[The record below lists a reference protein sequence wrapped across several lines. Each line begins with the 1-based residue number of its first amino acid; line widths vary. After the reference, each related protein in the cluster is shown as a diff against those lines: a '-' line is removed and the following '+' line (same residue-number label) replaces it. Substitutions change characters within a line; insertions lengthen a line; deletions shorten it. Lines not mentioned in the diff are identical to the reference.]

1 MKLLKTLLL
10 IIATLLFAA
19 CEKYVAE
26 EGTQS
31 ESKVVDGNL
40 VVKAECVVTRAGETE
55 EGQEALPLKD
65 RFTRMTMVLYQNDV
79 RVDYVNQDN
88 LDKDFGTMSVDLDP
102 GTYQLVVLAH
112 SGQRSPTTTN
122 CHKISFSAPLTD
134 VFSYYGDVVVGKE
147 VNKVT
152 VQLTRAVAKIQLT
165 VTGEIPAGVSFFNY
179 IYKGASVS
187 FDPATQKGVASTTRR
202 NVEVEKADGVK
213 TFELYTFVSS
223 DDQTVDWDFAGY
235 SSEKE
240 VIGSKKF
247 TSIPVSLRNVTKI
260 NSPVFDGVIE
270 GPTDISVTFDD
281 NWDGVIDYDINN

>member
-1 MKLLKTLLL
+1 MKLPKTLLL
-10 IIATLLFAA
+10 IVAAFLCAA

-165 VTGEIPAGVSFFNY
+165 VTDEIPAGVSFFNY

-235 SSEKE
+235 SSKKE
-240 VIGSKKF
+240 VLGSKKI
-247 TSIPVSLRNVTKI
+247 SNIPVALRNVTKI
-260 NSPVFDGVIE
+260 ESKVFDGIIE
-270 GPTDISVTFDD
+270 GPTDISVTVDD
-281 NWDGVIDYDINN
+281 TWDGVINYTF

>member
-1 MKLLKTLLL
+1 MKSPKTLLL

-31 ESKVVDGNL
+31 ESKVIDGNL

-55 EGQEALPLKD
+55 ENQESLPLKD
-65 RFTRMTMVLYQNDV
+65 RFTRMTMVLYQDDV
-79 RVDYVNQDN
+79 RVDYVNQENSDPG
-88 LDKDFGTMSVDLDP
+88 FGTMSVDLDP

-134 VFSYYGDVVVGKE
+134 VFSYYGDVVIGKE
-147 VNKVT
+147 ASKIT
-152 VQLTRAVAKIQLT
+152 VQLTRAVAKIQLNIT
-165 VTGEIPAGVSFFNY
+165 DEIPEGVSFFNY

-187 FDPATQKGVASTTRR
+187 FDPATQIGVVSSTRR
-202 NVEVEKADGVK
+202 NVEIEKAEGVK

-223 DDQTVDWDFAGY
+223 DNQTVDWDFAGY
-235 SSEKE
+235 SELNE

-247 TSIPVSLRNVTKI
+247 SDIPVSLRKVTKI
-260 NSPVFDGVIE
+260 DSPVFDGVIE
-270 GPTDISVTFDD
+270 GPTDITFTFDD
-281 NWDGVIDYDINN
+281 TWDGVVDYTF

>member
-1 MKLLKTLLL
+1 MKSPKTLLL

-213 TFELYTFVSS
+213 TFELYPFVSS

-240 VIGSKKF
+240 VLGSKKI
-247 TSIPVSLRNVTKI
+247 SNIPVALRNVTKI
-260 NSPVFDGVIE
+260 ESKVFDGVIE
-270 GPTDISVTFDD
+270 GPTDISVTVDD
-281 NWDGVIDYDINN
+281 TWDGVINYTF

>member
-1 MKLLKTLLL
+1 MKQIKTLLL
-10 IIATLLFAA
+10 IFAAFLCAA

-31 ESKVVDGNL
+31 ESKVIDGNL

-55 EGQEALPLKD
+55 ENQESLPLKD
-65 RFTRMTMVLYQNDV
+65 RFTRMTMVLYQDDV
-79 RVDYVNQDN
+79 RVDYVNQENSDPG
-88 LDKDFGTMSVDLDP
+88 FGTMSVDLDP

-134 VFSYYGDVVVGKE
+134 VFSYYGDVVIGKE
-147 VNKVT
+147 ANKIT
-152 VQLTRAVAKIQLT
+152 VQLTRAVAKIQLNIT
-165 VTGEIPAGVSFFNY
+165 DEIPEGVSFFNY

-187 FDPATQKGVASTTRR
+187 FDPATQIGVVSSTRR
-202 NVEVEKADGVK
+202 NVEIEKAEGVK

-223 DDQTVDWDFAGY
+223 DNQTVDWDFAGY
-235 SSEKE
+235 SELNE

-247 TSIPVSLRNVTKI
+247 SDIPVSLRKVTKI
-260 NSPVFDGVIE
+260 DSPVFDGVIE
-270 GPTDISVTFDD
+270 GPTDITFTFDD
-281 NWDGVIDYDINN
+281 TWDGVVDYTF

>member
-1 MKLLKTLLL
+1 MKQIKTLLL
-10 IIATLLFAA
+10 IFAAFLCAA

-31 ESKVVDGNL
+31 ESKVIDGNL

-55 EGQEALPLKD
+55 ENQESLALKD
-65 RFTRMTMVLYQNDV
+65 RFTRMTMVLYQDDV
-79 RVDYVNQDN
+79 RVDYVNQENSDPG
-88 LDKDFGTMSVDLDP
+88 FGTMSVDLDP

-134 VFSYYGDVVVGKE
+134 VFSYYGDVVIGKE
-147 VNKVT
+147 ASKIT
-152 VQLTRAVAKIQLT
+152 VQLTRAVAKIQLNIT
-165 VTGEIPAGVSFFNY
+165 DEIPEGVSFFNY

-187 FDPATQKGVASTTRR
+187 FDPATQIGVVSSTRR
-202 NVEVEKADGVK
+202 NVEIEKAEGVK

-223 DDQTVDWDFAGY
+223 DNQTVDWDFAGY
-235 SSEKE
+235 SESNE

-247 TSIPVSLRNVTKI
+247 SDIPVSLRKVTKI
-260 NSPVFDGVIE
+260 DSPVFDGVIE
-270 GPTDISVTFDD
+270 GPTDITFTFDD
-281 NWDGVIDYDINN
+281 TWDGVVDYTF

>member
-1 MKLLKTLLL
+1 MKQIKTLLL
-10 IIATLLFAA
+10 IFAAFLCAA

-31 ESKVVDGNL
+31 ESKVIDGNL

-55 EGQEALPLKD
+55 ENQESLPLKD
-65 RFTRMTMVLYQNDV
+65 RFTRMTMVLYQDDV
-79 RVDYVNQDN
+79 RVDYVNQENSDPG
-88 LDKDFGTMSVDLDP
+88 FGTMSVDLDP

-134 VFSYYGDVVVGKE
+134 VFSYYGDVVIGKE
-147 VNKVT
+147 ASKIT
-152 VQLTRAVAKIQLT
+152 VQLTRAVAKIQLNIT
-165 VTGEIPAGVSFFNY
+165 DEIPEGVSFFSY

-187 FDPATQKGVASTTRR
+187 FDPATQIGVVSSTRR
-202 NVEVEKADGVK
+202 NVEIEKAEGVK

-223 DDQTVDWDFAGY
+223 DNQTVDWDFAGY
-235 SSEKE
+235 SELNE

-247 TSIPVSLRNVTKI
+247 SDIPVSLRKVTKI
-260 NSPVFDGVIE
+260 DSPVFDGVIE
-270 GPTDISVTFDD
+270 GPTDITFTFDD
-281 NWDGVIDYDINN
+281 TWDGVVDYTF

>member
-1 MKLLKTLLL
+1 MKSSKTLLL

-165 VTGEIPAGVSFFNY
+165 VTDEIPAGVSFFNY

-240 VIGSKKF
+240 VLGSKKI
-247 TSIPVSLRNVTKI
+247 SNIPVALRNVTKI
-260 NSPVFDGVIE
+260 ESKVFDGVIE
-270 GPTDISVTFDD
+270 GPTDISVTVDD
-281 NWDGVIDYDINN
+281 TWDGVINYTF

>member
-1 MKLLKTLLL
+1 MKLPKTLLL
-10 IIATLLFAA
+10 IVTAFLFAA

-240 VIGSKKF
+240 VLGSKKI
-247 TSIPVSLRNVTKI
+247 SKIPVALRNVTKI
-260 NSPVFDGVIE
+260 ESKVFDGVIE
-270 GPTDISVTFDD
+270 GPTDISVTVDD
-281 NWDGVIDYDINN
+281 TWDGVINYTF

>member
-1 MKLLKTLLL
+1 MKTPKTLLL
-10 IIATLLFAA
+10 IIAAFLCAA

-31 ESKVVDGNL
+31 ESKVIDGNL

-55 EGQEALPLKD
+55 ENQGSLPLKD

-79 RVDYVNQDN
+79 RVDYVNQVNTDPG
-88 LDKDFGTMSVDLDP
+88 FGTMSVDLDP

-112 SGQRSPTTTN
+112 SGQRTPTTTN

-134 VFSYYGDVVVGKE
+134 VFSYYGDVTIGKE
-147 VNKVT
+147 ASEKT
-152 VQLTRAVAKIQLT
+152 VQLTRAVAKIQLNIT
-165 VTGEIPAGVSFFNY
+165 DDIPDNVSFFNY

-187 FDPATQKGVASTTRR
+187 FDPANQIGVASSTRR
-202 NVEVEKADGVK
+202 NVEIEKAEGVK

-223 DDQTVDWDFAGY
+223 DNQTVDWDFAGY
-235 SSEKE
+235 SESNE

-247 TSIPVSLRNVTKI
+247 SDIPVSLRKVTKI
-260 NSPVFDGVIE
+260 DSPVFDGVIE
-270 GPTDISVTFDD
+270 GPTDITFTFDD
-281 NWDGVIDYDINN
+281 TWDGVVDYTF

>member
-1 MKLLKTLLL
+1 MKSSKTLLL

-165 VTGEIPAGVSFFNY
+165 VTDEIPAGVSFFNY

-202 NVEVEKADGVK
+202 NVEVEEADGVK

-240 VIGSKKF
+240 VLGSKKI
-247 TSIPVSLRNVTKI
+247 SNIPVALRNVTKI
-260 NSPVFDGVIE
+260 ESKVFDGVIE
-270 GPTDISVTFDD
+270 GPTDISVTVDD
-281 NWDGVIDYDINN
+281 TWDGVINYTF

>member
-1 MKLLKTLLL
+1 MKQIKTLLL
-10 IIATLLFAA
+10 IFAAFLCAA

-31 ESKVVDGNL
+31 ESKVIDGNL

-55 EGQEALPLKD
+55 ENQESLPLKD
-65 RFTRMTMVLYQNDV
+65 RFTRMTMVLYQDDV
-79 RVDYVNQDN
+79 RVDYVNQENSDPG
-88 LDKDFGTMSVDLDP
+88 FGTMSVDLDP

-134 VFSYYGDVVVGKE
+134 VFSYYGDVVIGKE
-147 VNKVT
+147 ASKIT
-152 VQLTRAVAKIQLT
+152 VQLTRAVAKIQLNIT
-165 VTGEIPAGVSFFNY
+165 DEIPEGVSFFNY

-187 FDPATQKGVASTTRR
+187 FDPATQIGVVSSTRR
-202 NVEVEKADGVK
+202 NVEIEKAEGVK

-223 DDQTVDWDFAGY
+223 DNQTVDWDFAGY
-235 SSEKE
+235 SESNE

-247 TSIPVSLRNVTKI
+247 SDIPVSLRKVTNI
-260 NSPVFDGVIE
+260 DSPVFDGVIE
-270 GPTDISVTFDD
+270 GPTDITFTFDD
-281 NWDGVIDYDINN
+281 TWEGVVDYTF

>member
-1 MKLLKTLLL
+1 MKQIKTLLL
-10 IIATLLFAA
+10 IFAAFLCAA

-31 ESKVVDGNL
+31 ESKVIDGNL

-55 EGQEALPLKD
+55 ENQESLPLKD
-65 RFTRMTMVLYQNDV
+65 RFTRMTMVLYQDDV
-79 RVDYVNQDN
+79 RVDYVNQENSDPG
-88 LDKDFGTMSVDLDP
+88 FGTMSVDLDP

-134 VFSYYGDVVVGKE
+134 VFSYYGDVTIGKE
-147 VNKVT
+147 ASEKT
-152 VQLTRAVAKIQLT
+152 VQLTRAVAKIQLNIT
-165 VTGEIPAGVSFFNY
+165 DEIPEGVSFFNY

-187 FDPATQKGVASTTRR
+187 FDPATQIGVVSSTRR
-202 NVEVEKADGVK
+202 NVEIEKAEGVK

-223 DDQTVDWDFAGY
+223 DNQTVDWDFAGY
-235 SSEKE
+235 SELNE

-247 TSIPVSLRNVTKI
+247 SDIPVSLRKVTKI
-260 NSPVFDGVIE
+260 DSPVFDGVIE
-270 GPTDISVTFDD
+270 GPTDITFTFDD
-281 NWDGVIDYDINN
+281 TWEGVVDYTF

>member
-165 VTGEIPAGVSFFNY
+165 VTGKIPAGVSFFNY

-240 VIGSKKF
+240 VLGSKKI
-247 TSIPVSLRNVTKI
+247 SNIPVALRNVTKI
-260 NSPVFDGVIE
+260 ESKVFDGVIE
-270 GPTDISVTFDD
+270 GPTDISVTVDD
-281 NWDGVIDYDINN
+281 TWDGVINYTF

>member
-1 MKLLKTLLL
+1 MKSPKTLLL

-19 CEKYVAE
+19 GEKYVAE

-240 VIGSKKF
+240 VLGSKKI
-247 TSIPVSLRNVTKI
+247 SNIPVALRNVTKI
-260 NSPVFDGVIE
+260 ESKVFDGVIE
-270 GPTDISVTFDD
+270 GPTDISVTVDD
-281 NWDGVIDYDINN
+281 TWDGVINYTF

>member
-1 MKLLKTLLL
+1 MKLPKTLLL
-10 IIATLLFAA
+10 IVAAFLCAA

-165 VTGEIPAGVSFFNY
+165 VTDEIPAGVSFFNY

-240 VIGSKKF
+240 VLGSKKI
-247 TSIPVSLRNVTKI
+247 SNIPVALRNVTKI
-260 NSPVFDGVIE
+260 ESKVFDGVIE
-270 GPTDISVTFDD
+270 GPTDISVTVDVT
-281 NWDGVIDYDINN
+281 WDGVINYTF

>member
-1 MKLLKTLLL
+1 MKQIKTLLL
-10 IIATLLFAA
+10 IFAAFLCAA

-31 ESKVVDGNL
+31 ESKVIDGNL

-55 EGQEALPLKD
+55 ENQESLPLKD
-65 RFTRMTMVLYQNDV
+65 RFTRMTMVLYQDDV
-79 RVDYVNQDN
+79 RVDYVNQVNTDPG
-88 LDKDFGTMSVDLDP
+88 FGTMSVDLDP

-134 VFSYYGDVVVGKE
+134 VFSYYGDVVIGKE
-147 VNKVT
+147 ASKIT
-152 VQLTRAVAKIQLT
+152 VQLTRAVAKIQLNIT
-165 VTGEIPAGVSFFNY
+165 DDIPDNVSFFNY

-187 FDPATQKGVASTTRR
+187 FDPATQLGVTSSTRR
-202 NVEVEKADGVK
+202 NVEIEKAEGVK

-223 DDQTVDWDFAGY
+223 DNQTVDWDFAGY
-235 SSEKE
+235 SELNE

-247 TSIPVSLRNVTKI
+247 SDIPVSLRKVTKI
-260 NSPVFDGVIE
+260 DSPVFDGVIE
-270 GPTDISVTFDD
+270 GPTDITFTFDD
-281 NWDGVIDYDINN
+281 TWEGVVDYTF

>member
-1 MKLLKTLLL
+1 MKTPKTLLL
-10 IIATLLFAA
+10 IIAALLFAA
-19 CEKYVAE
+19 CEKYVVEDVAQ
-26 EGTQS
+26 T

-40 VVKAECVVTRAGETE
+40 VVKAECVVTKAAGDDDE
-55 EGQEALPLKD
+55 QVSLPLNE
-65 RFTRMTMVLYQNDV
+65 RFTRMSMVLYQNDV

-134 VFSYYGDVVVGKE
+134 VFSYYGDVVIGKE
-147 VNKVT
+147 ASKIT

-165 VTGEIPAGVSFFNY
+165 VTDEIPAGVSFFNY

-240 VIGSKKF
+240 VLGSKKI
-247 TSIPVSLRNVTKI
+247 SNIPVALRNVTKI
-260 NSPVFDGVIE
+260 ESKVFDGVIE
-270 GPTDISVTFDD
+270 GPTDISVTVDD
-281 NWDGVIDYDINN
+281 TWDGVINYTF

>member
-1 MKLLKTLLL
+1 MKQIKTLLL
-10 IIATLLFAA
+10 IFAAFLCAA

-31 ESKVVDGNL
+31 ESKVIDGNL
-40 VVKAECVVTRAGETE
+40 VVKAECVVTRAGEME
-55 EGQEALPLKD
+55 ENQESLPLKD

-79 RVDYVNQDN
+79 RVDYVNQVNTDPG
-88 LDKDFGTMSVDLDP
+88 FGTMSVDLDP

-134 VFSYYGDVVVGKE
+134 VFSYYGDVVIGKE
-147 VNKVT
+147 ASKIT
-152 VQLTRAVAKIQLT
+152 VQLTRAVAKIQLNIT
-165 VTGEIPAGVSFFNY
+165 DEIPEGVSFFNY

-187 FDPATQKGVASTTRR
+187 FDPATQIGVVSSTRR
-202 NVEVEKADGVK
+202 NVEIEKAEGVK

-223 DDQTVDWDFAGY
+223 DNQTVDWDFAGY
-235 SSEKE
+235 SELNE

-247 TSIPVSLRNVTKI
+247 SDIPVSLRKVTKI
-260 NSPVFDGVIE
+260 DSPVFDGVIE
-270 GPTDISVTFDD
+270 GPTDITFTFDD
-281 NWDGVIDYDINN
+281 TWDGVVDYTF

>member
-1 MKLLKTLLL
+1 MKQIKTLLL
-10 IIATLLFAA
+10 IFAAFLCAA

-31 ESKVVDGNL
+31 ESKVIDGNL

-55 EGQEALPLKD
+55 ENQESLPLKD
-65 RFTRMTMVLYQNDV
+65 RFTRMTMVLYQDDV
-79 RVDYVNQDN
+79 RVDYVNQENSDPG
-88 LDKDFGTMSVDLDP
+88 FGTMSVDLDP

-134 VFSYYGDVVVGKE
+134 VFSYYGDVVIGKE
-147 VNKVT
+147 ASKIT
-152 VQLTRAVAKIQLT
+152 VPLTRAVAKIQLNIT
-165 VTGEIPAGVSFFNY
+165 DDIPDNVSFFNY

-187 FDPATQKGVASTTRR
+187 FDPANQLGVTSSTRR
-202 NVEVEKADGVK
+202 NVEIEKAEGVK

-223 DDQTVDWDFAGY
+223 DNQTVDWDFAGY
-235 SSEKE
+235 SESNE

-247 TSIPVSLRNVTKI
+247 SDIPVSLRKVTKI
-260 NSPVFDGVIE
+260 DSPVFDGVIE
-270 GPTDISVTFDD
+270 GPTDITFTFDD
-281 NWDGVIDYDINN
+281 TWDGVVDYTF

>member
-1 MKLLKTLLL
+1 MKSPKTLLL

-55 EGQEALPLKD
+55 NEQEALPLAE
-65 RFTRMTMVLYQNDV
+65 RFTHMSMVLYQDDV
-79 RVDYVNQDN
+79 RVDYVNQTNTDE
-88 LDKDFGTMSVDLDP
+88 DFGTMSVDLEP

-134 VFSYYGDVVVGKE
+134 VFSYYGEVVVGKAA
-147 VNKVT
+147 NKIT

-165 VTGEIPAGVSFFNY
+165 VTDEIPAAVSFFNY

-240 VIGSKKF
+240 VLGSKKI
-247 TSIPVSLRNVTKI
+247 SNIPVALRNVTKI
-260 NSPVFDGVIE
+260 ESKVFDGVIE
-270 GPTDISVTFDD
+270 GPTDISVTVDD
-281 NWDGVIDYDINN
+281 TWDGVINYTF

>member
-1 MKLLKTLLL
+1 MKQIKTLLL
-10 IIATLLFAA
+10 IFAAFLFAA

-31 ESKVVDGNL
+31 ESKVIDGNL

-55 EGQEALPLKD
+55 ENQESLPLKD
-65 RFTRMTMVLYQNDV
+65 RFTRMTMVLYQDDV
-79 RVDYVNQDN
+79 RVDYVNQENSDPG
-88 LDKDFGTMSVDLDP
+88 FGTMSVDLDP

-134 VFSYYGDVVVGKE
+134 VFSYYGDVVIGKE
-147 VNKVT
+147 ASKIT
-152 VQLTRAVAKIQLT
+152 VQLTRAVAKIQLNIT
-165 VTGEIPAGVSFFNY
+165 DEIPEGVSFFNY

-187 FDPATQKGVASTTRR
+187 FDPATQIGVVSSTRR
-202 NVEVEKADGVK
+202 NVEIEKAEGVK

-223 DDQTVDWDFAGY
+223 DNQTVDWDFAGY
-235 SSEKE
+235 SESNE

-247 TSIPVSLRNVTKI
+247 SDIPVSLRKVTKI
-260 NSPVFDGVIE
+260 DSPVFDGVIE
-270 GPTDISVTFDD
+270 GPTDITFTFDD
-281 NWDGVIDYDINN
+281 TWEGVVDYTF